1 MNARTRVTSAA
12 TADVC
17 LVLEGTWPY
26 VRGGVS
32 GWVHQLILGLPE
44 VTFNVLF
51 IGGQRRA
58 YGERR
63 YTVPANVL
71 RIDEVFLEDAWLE
84 RPGRRKA
91 PKVAQAD
98 MDTLYRYF
106 HHPEA
111 PTAALGHQWLEA
123 VVAGRLSL
131 EAVRSS
137 RASWNAATEDY
148 LAHCEDP
155 SFVSY
160 FWTVRAMQ
168 APLLLLAETARQL
181 PRARMV
187 HTVSTGY
194 AGLVASLLGQRWG
207 CGSVLSEHGIY
218 TKERKI
224 DLAQASWIAE
234 SSDQALNVAL
244 ASGHSYIRTLW
255 IRFFERIGS
264 LVYDH
269 TDHII
274 ALYEGNRQRQL
285 QDGARAE
292 RTRLI
297 PNGIDL
303 PQWASALEQRAP
315 GIAPVVGLIG
325 RVVPIKDVKTYLRAL
340 RGVINARPEVQ
351 GWIVG
356 PEDEDPEYV
365 AECRSLVISLGLEG
379 KVLFR
384 GFQRI
389 QEILPQLGLMVL
401 TSISE
406 AQPLVILEA
415 WAAGTPVVSSDV
427 GSCREMIEGVG
438 SEDRA
443 LGVAGEVVPIADPQA
458 TAGAILALLGDAP
471 RWHQAQATGLARVR
485 RYYTEA
491 LMLDQYRQLYRTA
504 LEKP

>member
-1 MNARTRVTSAA
+1 MKQQDATTP

-17 LVLEGTWPY
+17 LLLEGTWPY

-51 IGGQRRA
+51 IGSQRRA

-63 YTVPANVL
+63 YAVPDNVL

-84 RPGRRKA
+84 TPAKRGQAR
-91 PKVAQAD
+91 VDQAD

-106 HHPEA
+106 HHPEQPDQA
-111 PTAALGHQWLEA
+111 VGEHWLQA
-123 VVAGRLSL
+123 VASGRLSL
-131 EAVRSS
+131 ESVRSS
-137 RASWNAATEDY
+137 RASWQASSAGY

-155 SFVSY
+155 SFVSF
-160 FWTVRAMQ
+160 FWTLRAMQ
-168 APLLLLAETARQL
+168 APMLLLAEAARTL

-187 HTVSTGY
+187 HTISTGY
-194 AGLVASLLGQRWG
+194 AGLVAAVLTQLWG
-207 CGSVLSEHGIY
+207 CRSVLSEHGIY

-234 SSDQALNVAL
+234 SSEQALNVAL
-244 ASGHSYIRTLW
+244 ESGHSYIRILW
-255 IRFFERIGS
+255 IRFFERIGK
-264 LVYDH
+264 LVYDN

-274 ALYEGNRQRQL
+274 ALYGGNQQRQL
-285 QDGARAE
+285 QDGADPARV
-292 RTRLI
+292 RLI

-303 PQWASALEQRAP
+303 PQWTAALEQRAP

-340 RGVINARPEVQ
+340 RGVINARPDVQ

-356 PEDEDPEYV
+356 PEDEDAEYV
-365 AECRSLVISLGLEG
+365 AECRSLVVSLGLEG

-427 GSCREMIEGVG
+427 GSCREMIEGIG
-438 SEDRA
+438 AEDRA
-443 LGVAGEVVPIADPQA
+443 LGLAGEVVAIADPQA
-458 TAGAILALLGDAP
+458 TASAILALLGDSP
-471 RWHQAQATGLARVR
+471 RWHSAQAAGLARVR

-491 LMLDQYRQLYRTA
+491 LMLEQYRNLYKTA
-504 LEKP
+504 METR

>member
-1 MNARTRVTSAA
+1 MSANTPV

-17 LVLEGTWPY
+17 LLLEGTWPY

-32 GWVHQLILGLPE
+32 GWVHQMILGLPE

-58 YGERR
+58 YGQRR
-63 YTVPANVL
+63 YDIPPNVL
-71 RIDEVFLEDAWLE
+71 RIDEVFLEDAWVQT
-84 RPGRRKA
+84 PAPRKA
-91 PKVAQAD
+91 AKVKQAD
-98 MDTLYRYF
+98 MDMLYRYF
-106 HHPEA
+106 NHPDQPPA
-111 PTAALGHQWLEA
+111 GLGEQWLEA
-123 VVAGRLSL
+123 VARGRLTL
-131 EAVRSS
+131 ESVRNS
-137 RASWNAATEDY
+137 RASWTSASEGY

-168 APLLLLAETARQL
+168 APLLLLAEAARQL

-194 AGLVASLLGQRWG
+194 AGLVASILTRLWG
-207 CGSVLSEHGIY
+207 CRSVLSEHGIY

-244 ASGHSYIRTLW
+244 ASGHSYTRTLW
-255 IRFFERIGS
+255 IRFFERIGT

-274 ALYEGNRQRQL
+274 ALYEGNRQRQML
-285 QDGARAE
+285 DGADPARAK
-292 RTRLI
+292 LI
-297 PNGIDL
+297 PNGIAL
-303 PQWASALEQRAP
+303 PQWRSALEQRAP

-340 RGVINARPEVQ
+340 RGVINARPDVQ

-356 PEDEDPEYV
+356 PEDEDPQYV
-365 AECRSLVISLGLEG
+365 AECRSLVVSLGLEG
-379 KVLFR
+379 KVLFL

-415 WAAGTPVVSSDV
+415 WACGTPVVSSDV
-427 GSCREMIEGVG
+427 GSCREMIEGVTA
-438 SEDRA
+438 EDRA
-443 LGVAGEVVPIADPQA
+443 LGLAGEVVPIADPQA
-458 TAGAILALLGDAP
+458 TASAILALLGDSP
-471 RWHQAQATGLARVR
+471 RWHQAQASGLARVS

-491 LMLDQYRQLYRTA
+491 LMLDQYRQLYHAAMENR
-504 LEKP
+504 

>member
-1 MNARTRVTSAA
+1 MSAPTPV

-17 LVLEGTWPY
+17 LLLEGTWPY

-32 GWVHQLILGLPE
+32 GWVHQMILGLPE

-63 YTVPANVL
+63 YDIPPNVL

-84 RPGRRKA
+84 TPAKRKQA
-91 PKVAQAD
+91 KVKQAD
-98 MDTLYRYF
+98 MDMLYRYF
-106 HHPEA
+106 NHPDLPPA
-111 PTAALGHQWLEA
+111 GLGEQWLDA
-123 VVAGRLSL
+123 VASGRLTL
-131 EAVRSS
+131 DAVRNS
-137 RASWNAATEDY
+137 RASWTSASEGY

-168 APLLLLAETARQL
+168 APLLLLAEAARQL

-194 AGLVASLLGQRWG
+194 AGLVASILTQRWG
-207 CGSVLSEHGIY
+207 CRSVLSEHGIY

-255 IRFFERIGS
+255 IRFFERIGT

-274 ALYEGNRQRQL
+274 ALYEGNRQRQIL
-285 QDGARAE
+285 DGANPARAK
-292 RTRLI
+292 LI
-297 PNGIDL
+297 PNGIAL
-303 PQWASALEQRAP
+303 PQWTAALEQRAP

-340 RGVINARPEVQ
+340 RGVINARPDVQ

-356 PEDEDPEYV
+356 PEDEDPQYV
-365 AECRSLVISLGLEG
+365 AECRSLVVSLGLEG

-389 QEILPQLGLMVL
+389 QDILPQLGLMVL

-427 GSCREMIEGVG
+427 GSCREMIEGVTA
-438 SEDRA
+438 EDRA
-443 LGVAGEVVPIADPQA
+443 LGLAGEVVPIADPQA
-458 TAGAILALLGDAP
+458 TASAILALLGDSP
-471 RWHQAQATGLARVR
+471 RWHQAQASGLARVS

-491 LMLDQYRQLYRTA
+491 LMLEQYRQLYHAAMENR
-504 LEKP
+504 